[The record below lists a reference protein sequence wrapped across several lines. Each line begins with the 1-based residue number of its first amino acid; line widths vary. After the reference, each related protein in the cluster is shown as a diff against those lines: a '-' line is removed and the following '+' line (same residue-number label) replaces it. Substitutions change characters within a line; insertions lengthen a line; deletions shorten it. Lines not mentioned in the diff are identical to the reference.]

1 MANKPEEKSLLQT
14 IAENTIGLITTAIF
28 SIGLVG
34 GFGFLLF
41 DSQNELNKM
50 AQRNAEIEKQTA
62 EINLGIEMAIIGGSG
77 WYSDNTNGMILGT
90 AIGLLEAS
98 LPYDDLDDSFAEKT
112 INWSLMSLEQLNSE
126 EEKIRSYSFTEKAL
140 QQSQLATLKV
150 YDTQII
156 LIQEILELSQRWE
169 NNNLSE
175 RQSQFN
181 VLQLK
186 WIDNKAS
193 VSALD
198 STRSQLYAEKET
210 AIKQSELKLEEIKDD
225 YNSFNARF
233 WLSVAG
239 VMAGLILLFGSIA
252 YLVKK
257 YFQPKEK
264 LQAMPVLKITKSK
277 AKRR

>member
-264 LQAMPVLKITKSK
+264 LQAMPVRKITKSK

>member
-126 EEKIRSYSFTEKAL
+126 DEKIRSYSFTEKAL

-264 LQAMPVLKITKSK
+264 LQAMPVRKITKSK